1 MGRIKTRPLKAIT
14 EKVFNER
21 EEAFTVD
28 FSANKKIVSES
39 LDVKSKKLRNI
50 IAGYSTRLKKRQTR
64 NWVGDN
70 YGRREFYIH
79 WAEAFYELRD

>member
-64 NWVGDN
+64 N
-70 YGRREFYIH
+70 
-79 WAEAFYELRD
+79 